1 MKKIIV
7 TILITTGILFPL
19 LALPSTTYAV
29 NVFQACSEVGGA
41 SSTQACKAASEGTTS
56 NPIVEILKVVLELLS
71 IVVGIASV
79 VGVIIGGIKFI
90 TSNGDP
96 KAVKVAR
103 DTVLYSLVGAC
114 VVVFAQAIVAFVLN
128 NIQ

>member
-1 MKKIIV
+1 MKKVLISILV
-7 TILITTGILFPL
+7 TFGLLVPLI
-19 LALPSTTYAV
+19 ALPATASAV

-41 SSTQACKAASEGTTS
+41 SGTQACKAAGEGTTS
-56 NPIVEILKVVLELLS
+56 DPIVEILKVVLEILS

-96 KAVKVAR
+96 GSVKSAR
-103 DTVLYSLVGAC
+103 DTVLYSLVGA
-114 VVVFAQAIVAFVLN
+114 VVVIFAQAIVAFVLDKL
-128 NIQ
+128 Q